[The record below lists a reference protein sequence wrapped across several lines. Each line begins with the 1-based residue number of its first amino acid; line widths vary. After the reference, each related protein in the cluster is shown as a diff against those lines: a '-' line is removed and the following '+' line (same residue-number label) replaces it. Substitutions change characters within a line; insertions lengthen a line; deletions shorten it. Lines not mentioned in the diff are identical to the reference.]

1 MAIDAGADP
10 QTERW
15 SILYYGRNSYSSN
28 KGRWLTGLAVV
39 FLGIALI
46 SGWLLVKNYK
56 HFGNLFQV
64 VSLVRNQY
72 LYKTD
77 STIMVDGAIKGI
89 VEALGDPYS
98 VYLEP
103 KTYSQLQEQI
113 RGSFGGLG
121 ILVGV
126 KDDYLTVARTYQNTP
141 AYEKGITAG
150 DIITRIGERDAKG
163 IDLETAV
170 QLMRGPV
177 GTKVSLTLVR
187 QGQGKPLVKVLTR
200 REISVPTVEA
210 KMLPGNIGYIIIS
223 QFSEKTSEEIQRA
236 LGELKAGGLHGILLD
251 LRDNPGGELQSV
263 VKVSG
268 NFVPKGPVVYIEYRG
283 GKTEELPAQGNN
295 LRLPLVVLVNEGSAS
310 AAEIL
315 AGAIKDTRS
324 GTLVGHKTFGKG
336 VVQTVFELDNGAGLK
351 LTTARYLTPGK
362 HDINKKG
369 IIPDVEVGQDDPR
382 EKTDKQF
389 DRGLEILKKIIK
401 GKAAA

>member
-1 MAIDAGADP
+1 M
-10 QTERW
+10 
-15 SILYYGRNSYSSN
+15 YYNKNGYGGK

-39 FLGIALI
+39 FLGIVLI
-46 SGWLLVKNYK
+46 SGWLVVKNYK

-64 VSLVRNQY
+64 ISLVRSQY

-77 STIMVDGAIKGI
+77 STTLVDGAIKGI
-89 VEALGDPYS
+89 VDALGDPYS

-126 KDDYLTVARTYQNTP
+126 KDDFLTVARTYPDTP
-141 AYEKGITAG
+141 AHQAGITAG

-177 GTKVSLTLVR
+177 GTKVSLTIR
-187 QGQGKPLVKVLTR
+187 GREKPVELTR
-200 REISVPTVEA
+200 REISVPSVEA
-210 KMLPGNIGYIIIS
+210 KILPDNIGYIIIS
-223 QFSEKTSEEIQRA
+223 QFSEKTPEELQRA
-236 LGELKAGGLHGILLD
+236 INNLKIGSLSGILLD

-268 NFVPKGPVVYIEYRG
+268 SFVPGGPVVYIEYRG
-283 GKTEELPAQGNN
+283 GKTDELPAQGDS
-295 LRLPLVVLVNEGSAS
+295 LGLPLVVLVNEGSAS

-324 GTLVGHKTFGKG
+324 GTLVGQKTFGKG
-336 VVQTVFELDNGAGLK
+336 VVQTVFELGNGAGVK

-369 IIPDVEVGQDDPR
+369 IIPDVQVGQGDPG

-389 DRGLEILKKIIK
+389 DKGLEVLKSMMK